1 MKTSNFYLPYN
12 SKLVARAKSLRKNM
26 TQAEKKL
33 WYDYLR
39 HFHCRIHR
47 QRPIDNFIVD
57 FYCPRAKL
65 VIEVDGEIHDTES
78 AQQYDQKRTRRLEG
92 YGLTVVRF
100 TNQEVLNHFAEVCEK
115 IAELIPPT
123 SL

>member
-1 MKTSNFYLPYN
+1 
-12 SKLVARAKSLRKNM
+12 M
-26 TQAEKKL
+26 TKAEKKL
-33 WYDYLR
+33 WDDYLR
-39 HFHCRIHR
+39 YCHCRVHR

-65 VIEVDGEIHDTES
+65 VIEVDGESHNTAS
-78 AQQYDQKRTRRLEG
+78 AQQYDQARTRRLEG

-100 TNQEVLNHFAEVCEK
+100 TNQEVLNNFAAVCQK
-115 IAELIPPT
+115 IAELIPLT